1 MRFKDKVVIVTGAS
15 RGVGKTIA
23 IAFAREGADLVL
35 AARTVSPDAAP
46 ATRPGTIMATAEE
59 IRALGRRALAVKTDV
74 GVRGEVEEMVKKTTE
89 EFGRVDILVN
99 AAWNVWFTTEILS
112 DLMTPEITDATI
124 DTFRGILNCFRA
136 VLPHMRSQ
144 KYGRIVNITSVGGKS
159 KVPNCPVY
167 GGLKAG
173 VAHFSRCV
181 ADVVGPEGITV
192 NCVAPGVMKSA
203 STFDIYPKQILDAVQ
218 ARLSA
223 QRLGDEEDVARAVL
237 FLADDESSW
246 INGVHLSVDGGQAPF

>member
-1 MRFKDKVVIVTGAS
+1 MKFKDKVVIVTGAS

-35 AARTVSPDAAP
+35 AARTVSEDAAP

-59 IRALGRRALAVKTDV
+59 VRALGRRALAIKTDV
-74 GVRGEVEEMVKKTTE
+74 GVRSEVEAMVGKTIE

-99 AAWNVWFTTEILS
+99 VAWNVWFTAEALS
-112 DLMTPEITDATI
+112 DLMTPELSEATVG
-124 DTFRGILNCFRA
+124 TFSGILNCFRA

-144 KYGRIVNITSVGGKS
+144 KYGRIISITSVGGKS

-173 VAHFSRCV
+173 IAHFSRCV

-192 NCVAPGVMKSA
+192 NCVAPGVMTSA
-203 STFDIYPKQILDAVQ
+203 STFDIYPKPILDAVQ
-218 ARLSA
+218 ARLA
-223 QRLGDEEDVARAVL
+223 GRRLGDEEEVARAVL

>member
-46 ATRPGTIMATAEE
+46 ETRPGTIMATAEE
-59 IRALGRRALAVKTDV
+59 VRALGRRALAVKTDV
-74 GVRGEVEEMVKKTTE
+74 GVRSEVEEMAKKAIE
-89 EFGRVDILVN
+89 EFGRIDILVN
-99 AAWNVWFTTEILS
+99 VAWNVTFTAEGLS
-112 DLMTPEITDATI
+112 DLMNPEITEATVA
-124 DTFRGILNCFRA
+124 TFSGILNCFRA
-136 VLPHMRSQ
+136 VLPHMREQ
-144 KYGRIVNITSVGGKS
+144 RYGRIVSITSVGGKA

-181 ADVVGPEGITV
+181 ADIVGPEGITV

-218 ARLSA
+218 TRLSSR
-223 QRLGDEEDVARAVL
+223 RLGDEEDVARAVL
-237 FLADDESSW
+237 FLADDESGW
-246 INGVHLSVDGGQAPF
+246 VNGVHLSVDGGQAPF